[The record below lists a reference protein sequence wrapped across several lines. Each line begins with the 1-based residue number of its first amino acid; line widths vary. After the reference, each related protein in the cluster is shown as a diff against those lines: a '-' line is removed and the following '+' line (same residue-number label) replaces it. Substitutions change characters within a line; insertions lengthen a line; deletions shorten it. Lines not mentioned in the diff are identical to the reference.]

1 MKRTILA
8 SMITA
13 MLMLTIPNCLLSQT
27 KPAAPPRYKDVVV
40 DNPNAESDLKTVG
53 DYINALVAADYVK
66 AKSFLSDNYMG
77 HGPSPKDS
85 SNRDQTIAGWQENA
99 KTQLNPKTS
108 FVSQTFRVTQGN
120 EKGDWISVWGDY
132 SFTQNG
138 TEVKFPYQYTAH
150 ITNGKIDRSGVYYDR
165 LYIMETL
172 GFKVVPPP
180 GQ

>member
-8 SMITA
+8 G
-13 MLMLTIPNCLLSQT
+13 MLTAILMFSISNFLQAQS

-40 DNPNAESDLKTVG
+40 DNPNAEADLKTVG
-53 DYINALVAADYVK
+53 DYINALVAADYDK
-66 AKSFLSDNYMG
+66 ANSYLANNYMG

-85 SNRDQTIAGWQENA
+85 ANRDQTIAGWKENA

-108 FVSQTFRVTQGN
+108 FVSQTFRVTQGDQ
-120 EKGDWISVWGDY
+120 KGDWISVWGDY

-138 TEVKFPYQYTAH
+138 KMVNFPYQFTAH
-150 ITNGKIDRSGVYYDR
+150 VTNGKIDRSGVYYDR
-165 LYIMETL
+165 MYIMETL
-172 GFKVVPPP
+172 GYKLVPP